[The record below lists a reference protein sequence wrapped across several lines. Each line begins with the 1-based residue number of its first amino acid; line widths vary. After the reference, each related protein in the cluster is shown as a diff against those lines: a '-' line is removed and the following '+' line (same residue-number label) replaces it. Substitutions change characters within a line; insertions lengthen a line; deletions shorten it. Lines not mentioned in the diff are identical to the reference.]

1 MDKKTYRSFIH
12 KYWVDIFTIIAIA
25 FMVEINTLI
34 LNFPLLKIYKRYFI
48 LNVCLWLL
56 IFKFFQAISNNWWIA
71 MRLSNLLCK

>member
-34 LNFPLLKIYKRYFI
+34 LNQ
-48 LNVCLWLL
+48 CH
-56 IFKFFQAISNNWWIA
+56 
-71 MRLSNLLCK
+71 